1 MTKNTETKE
10 RIAMERKW
18 QAEGGVWACLKGKKK
33 THHNYRW
40 EYESEVV

>member
-1 MTKNTETKE
+1 MQEIWKDIPNYE
-10 RIAMERKW
+10 
-18 QAEGGVWACLKGKKK
+18 GKKK